1 MLKITCT
8 VHNLPTVP
16 DWMKGDHA
24 STQAICGGVDCTN
37 FLPISILYSQLIYR
51 NLREVTPHARTG
63 IAQRVNLYDQWL
75 VLSPRL
81 LVSRPGEATQQLN
94 AKSQNITVTS
104 TICV

>member
-1 MLKITCT
+1 MSRN
-8 VHNLPTVP
+8 VHNHQVRGCAGYVRVALVTG
-16 DWMKGDHA
+16 KEKFE
-24 STQAICGGVDCTN
+24 N